1 MNKVI
6 DNKYSKYTKIE
17 GTMSLL
23 LNLVLFAIKYWAG
36 MVSGSV
42 AMIADAWHTLS
53 DSVTSLVVLIGAK
66 ITEKPADEDHPFGH
80 GRAELISTIIIGV
93 LLAIVGVVFIHDSIS
108 KLKEHQPA
116 SFGTIAIVV
125 TSISVVAKEIM
136 ARFAIRYGKK
146 VNSTSMIADGWHHRT
161 DALSSLLILVGIIF
175 AKYYWW
181 IDGALGI
188 GVGIFIFITAYKILK
203 DTISPILGESPDAEL
218 IENLDKLSIKISDNP
233 LYIHHI
239 HVHKYGNHT
248 ELTFHI
254 KLQGDMNLVEANKI
268 TSKFVRL
275 IRAELS
281 MASTIYIDAYEK
293 NKEFQVIRFTYE
305 DEYHFKQASGIRN
318 TVFIQEQK
326 VEKALEFDGLDNDC
340 QHYLIF
346 DSDKPIATTRW
357 RKTDKG
363 IKIERFAVI
372 KEYREKGIGK
382 FMLNTMLS
390 DLNSLNTII
399 YLYAQDNAVDF
410 YKKYKFKIIGDQ
422 FIEANIVHYE
432 MCYEN

>member
-1 MNKVI
+1 MNKIV

-17 GTMSLL
+17 GTMSLI
-23 LNLVLFAIKYWAG
+23 LNLVLFALKYWAG

-66 ITEKPADEDHPFGH
+66 ITEKPADKDHPFGH

-93 LLAIVGVVFIHDSIS
+93 LLAIVGVVFIHDSIT

-116 SFGTIAIVV
+116 SFGIIAIVV
-125 TSISVVAKEIM
+125 TSISVVTKEIM
-136 ARFAIRYGKK
+136 ARLAIHYGKK

-161 DALSSLLILVGIIF
+161 DALSSLLILIGIIF

-203 DTISPILGESPDAEL
+203 DTISPILGESPDDEL
-218 IENLDKLSIKISDNP
+218 IENLDKLSVKVSDNM
-233 LYIHHI
+233 LHIHHI

-268 TSKFVRL
+268 TSKFVSL
-275 IRAELS
+275 IWQELN
-281 MASTIYIDAYEK
+281 MAATIYIDAYVE
-293 NKEFQVIRFTYE
+293 NVEYRVLRFSYE
-305 DEYHFKQASGIRN
+305 DKTHFSQATEIRN
-318 TVFIQEQK
+318 TVFIKEHK
-326 VEKALEFDGLDNDC
+326 VDKALELDGLDIDC
-340 QHYLIF
+340 QHYLIL
-346 DSDKPIATTRW
+346 DNEKPIATTRW
-357 RKTDKG
+357 RNTDKG

-372 KEYREKGIGK
+372 KEYREKGVGK

-390 DLNSLNTII
+390 DLHSLNTTI

-410 YKKYKFKIIGDQ
+410 YKKYNFKVVGDKFV
-422 FIEANIVHYE
+422 EANIVHYE
-432 MCYEN
+432 MYYDI